1 MITKDE
7 IRKIDAY
14 FRASNYLSACQLYLL
29 DNPLLRRPLKI
40 EDIKRNIVGHWGT
53 VPGQNFI
60 YVHLNRIIKK
70 YNLNMIY
77 LSGPGHGGNAMVAQS
92 YLEGTYSEVYP
103 NITKDEEGL
112 KNTAHEKIFIGKPGT
127 FDLGKLKQSISKLM
141 NISTNDDMGQL
152 RNTLKHIV
160 PTYKESTENKEVLN
174 DISKKEIA
182 ATTVL
187 IE

>member
-1 MITKDE
+1 
-7 IRKIDAY
+7 
-14 FRASNYLSACQLYLL
+14 
-29 DNPLLRRPLKI
+29 
-40 EDIKRNIVGHWGT
+40 
-53 VPGQNFI
+53 
-60 YVHLNRIIKK
+60 
-70 YNLNMIY
+70 
-77 LSGPGHGGNAMVAQS
+77 
-92 YLEGTYSEVYP
+92 
-103 NITKDEEGL
+103 
-112 KNTAHEKIFIGKPGT
+112 
-127 FDLGKLKQSISKLM
+127 M

>member
-1 MITKDE
+1 M
-7 IRKIDAY
+7 Y
-14 FRASNYLSACQLYLL
+14 
-29 DNPLLRRPLKI
+29 
-40 EDIKRNIVGHWGT
+40 
-53 VPGQNFI
+53 
-60 YVHLNRIIKK
+60 
-70 YNLNMIY
+70 
-77 LSGPGHGGNAMVAQS
+77 
-92 YLEGTYSEVYP
+92 
-103 NITKDEEGL
+103 EEGL

-141 NISTNDDMGQL
+141 NISTDDDMGQL